1 MTDWKTIAVRA
12 LRELDGASKMVP
24 GAKLRQQMALIGEE
38 AGFDV
43 GLHVRRSGKQF
54 SELVAE
60 VDGVSIR
67 KRTGNDMLVGL
78 SGAKSPEEP
87 PHQQERH
94 TPAEGL
100 RSDVF
105 QAFTRITPV
114 PFAYLPASDRFVP
127 QDQAKGQSIEV
138 PPSTL
143 DEAIEDRRSFVD
155 TLDAGHRK
163 PFLDALQASTSPL
176 AEFRKVVAEQ
186 GIGHQWARAL
196 TETVGNRVRSWA
208 GRHEVVPRDD
218 WFRRERRG
226 ASLSAHAAL
235 ARLAPYLT
243 AEEIRGL
250 HVPFRAVETLLSDL
264 KR

>member
-1 MTDWKTIAVRA
+1 MTDWKTLALQA
-12 LRELDGASKMVP
+12 LRELDGASNMVP
-24 GAKLRQQMALIGEE
+24 GAKLRQQMALLGEE

-43 GLHVRRSGKQF
+43 ARHVRHSKKQF

-67 KRTGNDMLVGL
+67 KRAGSDMLVGL
-78 SGAKSPEEP
+78 SGAKAPEEP
-87 PHQQERH
+87 PYREKGH

-105 QAFTRITPV
+105 QAFTRIAPI

-127 QDQAKGQSIEV
+127 QDRAEGQSVEV

-143 DEAIEDRRSFVD
+143 DEAIEDRRRFVD

-163 PFLDALQASTSPL
+163 PFLDALHASTSPL
-176 AEFRKVVAEQ
+176 AEFRKVVMEQ

-196 TETVGNRVRSWA
+196 TETVGVRVRSWA
-208 GRHEVVPRDD
+208 SRNGVLPRDD

-226 ASLSAHAAL
+226 ASVSAHAAL

-250 HVPFRAVETLLSDL
+250 HIPFRAVEALLSDL